1 MQLFPKPADLMKK
14 FAAFLFLSLLP
25 IFVLAA
31 NKVEINTAS
40 PEQLDEIVGIG
51 PALAQ
56 RIINARPFSSIEDL
70 LKVKGIGEKTL
81 QKIKAQGLAYVKG
94 QTTLPAQ
101 EADQIPNTDY
111 QDTAKNYPKGIV
123 INEILAAPEGA
134 DEEEEWIE
142 IFNQNDFE
150 VALSGWK
157 IKDKIGA
164 ATSYFFPA
172 GKKIAAK
179 EYLVLTRPVAK
190 ITLNN
195 SGDGLEITNPNG
207 EVVDS
212 VDFGSTTKNQ
222 SYNRID
228 SGWKW
233 SSILTPGKENSISQK
248 SSNPVTKKTQSRDSQ
263 STNQDNLKAPENN
276 FSSAEKTATVSEK
289 IPGSS
294 NFSSVLFLAAAI
306 AFASGFGI
314 LFLKKKLLQK

>member
-1 MQLFPKPADLMKK
+1 MKK

-233 SSILTPGKENSISQK
+233 SSVLTPGKENSISQK